1 MVRVC
6 VKEAFLRFLSFHH
19 SFDEVNNYS
28 YISKTSLFFS
38 TSLFITLYC
47 RREIPEFGEM
57 KLLKKGMLQLLLFKG
72 KLPLTT
78 LLMTSQKSLSD
89 MEQLRVSVPA

>member
-1 MVRVC
+1 
-6 VKEAFLRFLSFHH
+6 
-19 SFDEVNNYS
+19 
-28 YISKTSLFFS
+28 
-38 TSLFITLYC
+38 
-47 RREIPEFGEM
+47 M